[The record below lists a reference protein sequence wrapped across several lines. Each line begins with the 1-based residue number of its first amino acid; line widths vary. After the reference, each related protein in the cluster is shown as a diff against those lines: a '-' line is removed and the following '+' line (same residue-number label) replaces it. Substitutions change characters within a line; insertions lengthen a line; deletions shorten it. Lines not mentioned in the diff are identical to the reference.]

1 MRLCLTQSQAPVKT
15 EGMAY
20 LDPNETFRYTVNSE
34 LTKAQR
40 KFYDEN
46 GFLVVQKLVPLEK
59 LDRYG

>member
-1 MRLCLTQSQAPVKT
+1 MKT

-20 LDPNETFRYTVNSE
+20 VDPNETFRYTVNSG

-46 GFLVVQKLVPLEK
+46 GFLVVRKLVPLEK